1 MALAARRNG
10 DEMGVAAVDRAVRTG
25 SGSRCS
31 GVAGTDGVACVWSG
45 CAIVHDFLGG
55 RAVLPQWGPCF
66 SEARPT
72 GLRVGRG
79 WALILLMRF

>member
-25 SGSRCS
+25 SRSLCS
-31 GVAGTDGVACVWSG
+31 GRGGVAGADGVACVWSG

-55 RAVLPQWGPCF
+55 QGSVAPVGVLASRRHDLLACGWG
-66 SEARPT
+66 
-72 GLRVGRG
+72 VDGR
-79 WALILLMRF
+79 